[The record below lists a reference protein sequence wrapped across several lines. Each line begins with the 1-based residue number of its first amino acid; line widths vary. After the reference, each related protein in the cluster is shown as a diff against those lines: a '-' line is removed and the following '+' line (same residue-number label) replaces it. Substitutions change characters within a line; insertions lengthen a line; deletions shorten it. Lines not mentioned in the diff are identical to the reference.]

1 MSQEYFKLIIFQSPN
16 FGKPR
21 RITTTLTY
29 LADSTSKQIDNIIKK
44 GDDIHN
50 CGGGVQYDKRAGNE
64 KKWKTGRYI
73 QRKIKNNL

>member
-1 MSQEYFKLIIFQSPN
+1 M
-16 FGKPR
+16 
-21 RITTTLTY
+21 Y

-64 KKWKTGRYI
+64 KNGKLVVTYKE
-73 QRKIKNNL
+73 IKNNL